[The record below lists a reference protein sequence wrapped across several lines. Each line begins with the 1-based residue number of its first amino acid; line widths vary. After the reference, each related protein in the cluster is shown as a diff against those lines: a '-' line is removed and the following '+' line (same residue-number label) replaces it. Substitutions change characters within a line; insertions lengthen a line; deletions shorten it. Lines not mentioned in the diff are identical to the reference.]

1 MRQFDLT
8 SGHHGARMRRV
19 RRRPEVFFLGDVD
32 LPDPGVDLQMTRTAD
47 VMTTMKKRL
56 MEAAAQVALS
66 QMAISIG
73 SELAFSAASTAAA
86 AATTAG
92 AAALATGATAST
104 AAIAAGSVIPIVG
117 WAVAAI
123 IAVGTFIGGRIGKK
137 RAEEA
142 IAGAKE
148 DIQKYGD
155 QIQAQIQDA
164 QMSVAAAE
172 YPSAE
177 SLAVSNTVLDG
188 LGDLGSF
195 LGITKAG
202 ITQAVAKL
210 QVLTVQ
216 KPVQALL
223 RTGQIG
229 AKLVGDKRGAE
240 KAADLERKWNANSKR
255 TEELFARKLQNPY
268 KMLAGDLDKIGRVV
282 SGQEVAHITQQ
293 KARELVKKAKQDLD
307 EYRDKTMAAINT
319 PNYHEAVRINIA
331 KGLRGDPAF
340 LAKTDEIIARDKM
353 VDAEFNSARQV
364 TAALPPGAAPTGGG
378 SLLATAATIASA
390 FFLLRP

>member
-8 SGHHGARMRRV
+8 SGRHGVRMRPT
-19 RRRPEVFFLGDVD
+19 RRRQEVFFLGDVD
-32 LPDPGVDLQMTRTAD
+32 LPDPGVSLQMTRTQDYQNA
-47 VMTTMKKRL
+47 MKKSL
-56 MEAAAQVALS
+56 MEAAAQIALS

-73 SELAFSAASTAAA
+73 SELAFSIASTAAA

-92 AAALATGATAST
+92 AAALAAGATAST
-104 AAIAAGSVIPIVG
+104 AAIAAGSVVPIVG
-117 WAVAAI
+117 WAVAAV
-123 IAVGTFIGGRIGKK
+123 IAVGTFVGGRIGKR

-148 DIQKYGD
+148 EIQKYGD
-155 QIQAQIQDA
+155 QIQAQIQSA
-164 QMSVAAAE
+164 QMAVAASE
-172 YPSAE
+172 YSAAE
-177 SLAVSNTVLDG
+177 SLAVSNTQLDG

-202 ITQAVAKL
+202 ITNAVAKL

-240 KAADLERKWNANSKR
+240 KAAALERKWNANSQR
-255 TEELFARKLQNPY
+255 VADLFARKLENPY
-268 KMLAGDLDKIGRVV
+268 KMLAGDLDKIGRSV
-282 SGQEVAHITQQ
+282 SGQEVAHVTQQ
-293 KARELVKKAKQDLD
+293 KARELVKRAKQDMD

-319 PNYHEAVRINIA
+319 PDYHEAVRINIA

-340 LAKTDEIIARDKM
+340 LSKTDEIIARDKM

-364 TAALPPGAAPTGGG
+364 TAALPPGAAPAGGG